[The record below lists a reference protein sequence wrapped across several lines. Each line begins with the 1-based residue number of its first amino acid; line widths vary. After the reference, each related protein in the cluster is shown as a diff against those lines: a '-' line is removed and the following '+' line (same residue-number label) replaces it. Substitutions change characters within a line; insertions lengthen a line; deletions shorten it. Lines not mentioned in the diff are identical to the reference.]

1 VSHIPSSLTEWLS
14 QMPRVE
20 RIKMLGALVDTET
33 IRALARM
40 RRAEIAAELA
50 ERGYGGRKSLAAEL
64 GITRPETLSET
75 VRRHR
80 LETQQARSG
89 DHDD

>member
-1 VSHIPSSLTEWLS
+1 MSRKELPPELVEWLS

-33 IRALARM
+33 IRALARL

-64 GITRPETLSET
+64 GISRPETLSEV

-80 LETQQARSG
+80 LESQKRTG
-89 DHDD
+89 